1 MLMRW
6 PSCRHRTALRAI
18 KLWAERRGVYS
29 NVSGYLGGVNW
40 AILVARISQLYPN
53 YCASQLLL
61 HFFQYAQPL
70 LSTPVYHMLLE
81 RYLTTGFVHGLGWQ
95 RLACHLPA
103 CHLTFLCTA
112 AVVACS

>member
-1 MLMRW
+1 MRC
-6 PSCRHRTALRAI
+6 SCCCLSCCHRTALRAI

-61 HFFQYAQPL
+61 HFFQ
-70 LSTPVYHMLLE
+70 
-81 RYLTTGFVHGLGWQ
+81 
-95 RLACHLPA
+95 
-103 CHLTFLCTA
+103 
-112 AVVACS
+112 